1 MNDPIYVSFH
11 CYYETN
17 TVTKSQ
23 YLPLSDI
30 GKWIDC
36 YRFTHPE
43 CFSVSVKVW
52 FPKSV
57 SN

>member
-11 CYYETN
+11 CYYEN
-17 TVTKSQ
+17 NIVTKSQ
-23 YLPLSDI
+23 SLPLSDI

-43 CFSVSVKVW
+43 CISVSVKVW
-52 FPKSV
+52 FT
-57 SN
+57 